1 MKKLLPFVIAALMI
15 PGAALAKGKPSTAG
29 THTNHGKAKV
39 MYVLKG
45 LLSNYVAYTP
55 AANGNPAVDGQITLQ
70 VQHSN
75 RHGKLL
81 VNPTAPISITIDIG
95 QNTKIRLANGVT
107 QIAPS
112 GDYGMVKVRAAKLAF
127 KTATLA
133 DVQAALLDQ
142 PAHMVTDWGLP
153 SS

>member
-1 MKKLLPFVIAALMI
+1 MKKLLPFVIAALVI
-15 PGAALAKGKPSTAG
+15 PSVALAKGKPPTAG

-45 LLSNYVAYTP
+45 LLSSYVPFTP
-55 AANGNPAVDGQITLQ
+55 AANGNAAVDGSIMIQ

-81 VNPTAPISITIDIG
+81 VGADPITIDIG
-95 QNTKIRLANGVT
+95 QNTKINLENGVT
-107 QIAPS
+107 QVTD

-127 KTATLA
+127 KSANLTDL
-133 DVQAALLDQ
+133 QNALLNQ
-142 PAHMVTDWGLP
+142 PAHMVTDWGPP

>member
-15 PGAALAKGKPSTAG
+15 PGVALAKGKPPTAG

-45 LLSNYVAYTP
+45 LIYNYKAFDSTTSTP
-55 AANGNPAVDGQITLQ
+55 GSLTIAVS
-70 VQHSN
+70 HSN

-81 VNPTAPISITIDIG
+81 VGQLPLTVTIG
-95 QNTKIRLANGVT
+95 PNTKVLLTNGVAS
-107 QIAPS
+107 IAAAAP
-112 GDYGMVKVRAAKLAF
+112 GDNGMVKIRASRLAF
-127 KTATLA
+127 KSATVA
-133 DVQAALLDQ
+133 DVQNALMNQ
-142 PAHMVTDWGLP
+142 PAHQVIDWGP

>member
-15 PGAALAKGKPSTAG
+15 PSGALAKGKPPTAG

-45 LLSNYVAYTP
+45 LLSTYVPYTP
-55 AANGNPAVDGQITLQ
+55 ATTTTAAVDGSIMIQ

-81 VNPTAPISITIDIG
+81 VDSANPITVTIDIG
-95 QNTKIRLANGVT
+95 QNTKINLENGVT
-107 QIAPS
+107 QITD

-127 KTATLA
+127 KGATPDQVVTALEG
-133 DVQAALLDQ
+133 Q
-142 PAHMVTDWGLP
+142 PAHMVTDWGAP